1 MRDFLLFTLYAPL
14 AALGEVAVGERRVS
28 AARPAR
34 SAILGL
40 LAAALGIE
48 RRDEAAHAALQ
59 EGYGVAV
66 RVETEGALLQDY
78 HTAQVPPAKKGRR
91 WPTRRAELAEP
102 RLETILSLR
111 EYRADARHT
120 VAFWTADDPPQP
132 LAVLAEALRRPRF
145 TLYFGRKACPPGLPG
160 TPRIVAAET
169 LVEAFATFDRDMP
182 EAERALRARLELSPT
197 NGPLYADVDA
207 GAWLGQDHL
216 VRRIERRRDAVV
228 SRPRWQFGL
237 RDELVALPAR
247 PPGNMPS

>member
-59 EGYGVAV
+59 EGYG
-66 RVETEGALLQDY
+66 
-78 HTAQVPPAKKGRR
+78 
-91 WPTRRAELAEP
+91 ELAEP

-120 VAFWTADDPPQP
+120 VAIWTADDPPQP
-132 LAVLAEALRRPRF
+132 LAVLAEALRRPRI
-145 TLYFGRKACPPGLPG
+145 TLYFGRKACPLGLPG
-160 TPRIVAAET
+160 ALET
-169 LVEAFATFDRDMP
+169 
-182 EAERALRARLELSPT
+182 
-197 NGPLYADVDA
+197 
-207 GAWLGQDHL
+207 H
-216 VRRIERRRDAVV
+216 
-228 SRPRWQFGL
+228 
-237 RDELVALPAR
+237 
-247 PPGNMPS
+247 